1 MHELSMAQG
10 IINAVLDTAQENN
23 ATEVTEVTVEVGR
36 LAMINPEQLE
46 FILGVLIENT
56 IMEDA
61 KIIFEEIP
69 VAMDCHD
76 CKFHGEAILDDS
88 DHYAPLVKCPECD
101 SLNVEVLNGKD
112 IFCVDFVG
120 AIGSGKTTLVEE
132 IIDNTDYKI
141 GVLAG
146 DVISKFDAG
155 RIEKHDVPVV
165 GLNTGK
171 ECHLDAHLVGHGLED
186 LPLDDIE
193 MVIIENVGNLI
204 CPVDF
209 DLGSHLRIVV
219 VSVTEGDDTVEKH
232 PIIFQTSDVVVI
244 NKVDLADAV
253 GADADKMVSDAQKL
267 NPNIK
272 IIKSSLKEGIGL
284 DEIIAV
290 IEEAKNNV

>member
-1 MHELSMAQG
+1 MGGKNMHQIA
-10 IINAVLDTAQENN
+10 D
-23 ATEVTEVTVEVGR
+23 VEVAKNIMDANKK
-36 LAMINPEQLE
+36 LADKNLKNLE
-46 FILGVLIENT
+46 DN
-56 IMEDA
+56 
-61 KIIFEEIP
+61 K
-69 VAMDCHD
+69 
-76 CKFHGEAILDDS
+76 
-88 DHYAPLVKCPECD
+88 
-101 SLNVEVLNGKD
+101 

-120 AIGSGKTTLVEE
+120 AIGSGKTTLIEE
-132 IIDNTDYKI
+132 IIDKTDYKI

-171 ECHLDAHLVGHGLED
+171 ECHLDAHLVGHGLHD
-186 LPLDDIE
+186 LPLDDLD

-209 DLGSHLRIVV
+209 ELGSHMRIVV

-244 NKVDLADAV
+244 NKVDLSEAV

-267 NPNIK
+267 NPNVK
-272 IIKSSLKEGIGL
+272 VIKSSLKEGIGL
-284 DEIIAV
+284 DEIIET
-290 IEEAKNNV
+290 IESNMD

>member
-1 MHELSMAQG
+1 MHQVA
-10 IINAVLDTAQENN
+10 D
-23 ATEVTEVTVEVGR
+23 VEVAKNIMDANKK
-36 LAMINPEQLE
+36 LAHKNLHKLE
-46 FILGVLIENT
+46 
-56 IMEDA
+56 D
-61 KIIFEEIP
+61 
-69 VAMDCHD
+69 
-76 CKFHGEAILDDS
+76 
-88 DHYAPLVKCPECD
+88 
-101 SLNVEVLNGKD
+101 NG

-186 LPLDDIE
+186 LPLDDLD

-209 DLGSHLRIVV
+209 ELGSHLRIVV

-253 GADADKMVSDAQKL
+253 GADADKMVADAQRL
-267 NPNIK
+267 NPNVK
-272 IIKSSLKEGIGL
+272 VIKSSLKEGTGL

-290 IEEAKNNV
+290 IEEAKNS

>member
-1 MHELSMAQG
+1 MHQVA
-10 IINAVLDTAQENN
+10 D
-23 ATEVTEVTVEVGR
+23 VEVAKNIMDANKK
-36 LAMINPEQLE
+36 LAHKNLHKLE
-46 FILGVLIENT
+46 
-56 IMEDA
+56 D
-61 KIIFEEIP
+61 
-69 VAMDCHD
+69 
-76 CKFHGEAILDDS
+76 
-88 DHYAPLVKCPECD
+88 
-101 SLNVEVLNGKD
+101 NG

-171 ECHLDAHLVGHGLED
+171 ECHLDAHLVGHGLAD
-186 LPLDDIE
+186 LPLEDLD

-209 DLGSHLRIVV
+209 ELGSHLRIVV

-253 GADADKMVSDAQKL
+253 GADADKMVADAQKL
-267 NPNIK
+267 NPK
-272 IIKSSLKEGIGL
+272 VKVIKSSLKEGLGL
-284 DEIIAV
+284 DEIIAA
-290 IEEAKNNV
+290 IEEAMNN

>member
-1 MHELSMAQG
+1 MHMIA
-10 IINAVLDTAQENN
+10 D
-23 ATEVTEVTVEVGR
+23 VEVEKNIMDANKK
-36 LAMINPEQLE
+36 LAHKNLHKLE
-46 FILGVLIENT
+46 
-56 IMEDA
+56 D
-61 KIIFEEIP
+61 
-69 VAMDCHD
+69 
-76 CKFHGEAILDDS
+76 
-88 DHYAPLVKCPECD
+88 
-101 SLNVEVLNGKD
+101 NG

-155 RIEKHDVPVV
+155 RIEQHDVPVV

-171 ECHLDAHLVGHGLED
+171 ECHLDAHLVGHGLAD
-186 LPLDDIE
+186 LPLEDLD

-209 DLGSHLRIVV
+209 ELGSHLRIVV

-253 GADADKMVSDAQKL
+253 GADADKMVADAEKL

-272 IIKSSLKEGIGL
+272 VIKSSLKEGVGL
-284 DEIIAV
+284 DEIIQV
-290 IEEAKNNV
+290 IEEAKNNN

>member
-1 MHELSMAQG
+1 MHMIA
-10 IINAVLDTAQENN
+10 D
-23 ATEVTEVTVEVGR
+23 VEVEKNIMDANKR
-36 LAMINPEQLE
+36 LADRNKKNLE
-46 FILGVLIENT
+46 EN
-56 IMEDA
+56 
-61 KIIFEEIP
+61 
-69 VAMDCHD
+69 
-76 CKFHGEAILDDS
+76 G
-88 DHYAPLVKCPECD
+88 
-101 SLNVEVLNGKD
+101 

-155 RIEKHDVPVV
+155 RIEEHNVPVV

-171 ECHLDAHLVGHGLED
+171 ECHLDAHLVGHGIED
-186 LPLDDIE
+186 LPLDDID
-193 MVIIENVGNLI
+193 MLIIENVGNLI

-209 DLGSHLRIVV
+209 ELGSHMRIVV

-232 PIIFQTSDVVVI
+232 PIIFKTSDVVVI

-253 GADADKMVSDAQKL
+253 GADADKMVCDAKKL

-272 IIKSSLKEGIGL
+272 VIKSSLKCGEGL
-284 DEIIAV
+284 DEIIQA
-290 IEEAKNNV
+290 IEEFKNN

>member
-1 MHELSMAQG
+1 MHMIA
-10 IINAVLDTAQENN
+10 D
-23 ATEVTEVTVEVGR
+23 VEVEKNIMDANKK
-36 LAMINPEQLE
+36 LAHKNLHKLE
-46 FILGVLIENT
+46 
-56 IMEDA
+56 D
-61 KIIFEEIP
+61 
-69 VAMDCHD
+69 
-76 CKFHGEAILDDS
+76 
-88 DHYAPLVKCPECD
+88 
-101 SLNVEVLNGKD
+101 NG

-120 AIGSGKTTLVEE
+120 AIGSGKTTLVQE

-171 ECHLDAHLVGHGLED
+171 ECHLDAHLVGHGLAD
-186 LPLDDIE
+186 LPLEDLD

-209 DLGSHLRIVV
+209 ELGSHLRIVV

-253 GADADKMVSDAQKL
+253 GADADKMVADAQKL
-267 NPNIK
+267 NPK
-272 IIKSSLKEGIGL
+272 VKVIKSSLKEGLGL
-284 DEIIAV
+284 DEIIAA
-290 IEEAKNNV
+290 IEEAMNN

>member
-1 MHELSMAQG
+1 MHQVA
-10 IINAVLDTAQENN
+10 D
-23 ATEVTEVTVEVGR
+23 VEVAKNIMDANKK
-36 LAMINPEQLE
+36 LADKNKK
-46 FILGVLIENT
+46 N
-56 IMEDA
+56 
-61 KIIFEEIP
+61 
-69 VAMDCHD
+69 
-76 CKFHGEAILDDS
+76 LDD
-88 DHYAPLVKCPECD
+88 K
-101 SLNVEVLNGKD
+101 G

-155 RIEKHDVPVV
+155 RIEKHNVPVV

-171 ECHLDAHLVGHGLED
+171 ECHLDAHLVGHGIED
-186 LPLDDIE
+186 LPLDD
-193 MVIIENVGNLI
+193 MDMLIIENVGNLI

-209 DLGSHLRIVV
+209 ELGSHLRIVV

-253 GADADKMVSDAQKL
+253 GADADKMVNDAKQL

-272 IIKSSLKEGIGL
+272 VIKSSLKEGTGL
-284 DEIIAV
+284 DEIIAC
-290 IEEAKNNV
+290 IEEAMQN

>member
-1 MHELSMAQG
+1 MHQVA
-10 IINAVLDTAQENN
+10 D
-23 ATEVTEVTVEVGR
+23 VEVAKNIMDANKK
-36 LAMINPEQLE
+36 LADKNLKNLE
-46 FILGVLIENT
+46 
-56 IMEDA
+56 D
-61 KIIFEEIP
+61 
-69 VAMDCHD
+69 
-76 CKFHGEAILDDS
+76 
-88 DHYAPLVKCPECD
+88 
-101 SLNVEVLNGKD
+101 NG

-120 AIGSGKTTLVEE
+120 AIGSGKTTLIEE

-186 LPLDDIE
+186 LPLDELD

-253 GADADKMVSDAQKL
+253 GADADRWLLM
-267 NPNIK
+267 
-272 IIKSSLKEGIGL
+272 LK
-284 DEIIAV
+284 
-290 IEEAKNNV
+290 N